1 MFRYLSLLALMLSA
15 PSLASTVVYTDR

>member
-15 PSLASTVVYTDR
+15 PSLASTVVYT

>member
-15 PSLASTVVYTDR
+15 PSLASTVV